1 MARARASRT
10 RRCSATASPSPG
22 LPSTRCGSSAPC
34 SAGWRSRTPLP
45 APWPARAA
53 ARLSTTRTKGAETA
67 MTTTA
72 TEADVLEAMK
82 QVEDPEL
89 GVNVVDLGLVY
100 GVELLEE
107 GRAVRLDMTL
117 TTAACPLTDMI
128 EGATNAAL
136 VGMGG
141 IQEVEINWVWTPPW
155 GPDRLTEDG
164 RFALRSMGFAI

>member
-1 MARARASRT
+1 
-10 RRCSATASPSPG
+10 
-22 LPSTRCGSSAPC
+22 
-34 SAGWRSRTPLP
+34 
-45 APWPARAA
+45 
-53 ARLSTTRTKGAETA
+53 

-100 GVELLEE
+100 GVELLQE

-141 IQEVEINWVWTPPW
+141 IEEVEINWVWTPPW
-155 GPDRLTEDG
+155 GPDRLTDDG
-164 RFALRSMGFAI
+164 KFALRSMGFAI